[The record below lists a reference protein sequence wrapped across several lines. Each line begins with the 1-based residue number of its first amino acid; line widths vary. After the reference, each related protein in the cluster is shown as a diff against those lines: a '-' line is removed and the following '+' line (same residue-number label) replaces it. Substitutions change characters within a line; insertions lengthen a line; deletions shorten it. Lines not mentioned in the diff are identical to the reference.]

1 MAVIELSAVPTFYHR
16 YIERV
21 SQTSIPEALNHAQG
35 ELQQTLA
42 GLTDAQWNFRYAEG
56 KWTVKEMVQHMID
69 TDRIFAYRALCIAR
83 GETAS
88 LPGFEENLYA
98 DNSEA
103 ARRTPADLLEE
114 LRTLHR
120 SCLQLFVSFSNTQ
133 LQRKG
138 IANNNPIS
146 GEAIGFIM
154 AGHILHHLGI
164 LQERYLNA

>member
-1 MAVIELSAVPTFYHR
+1 MSVIELSAVPAFYHR
-16 YIERV
+16 YIQRV
-21 SQTSIPEALNHAQG
+21 DQTSIPEALRHAHG

-42 GLTDAQWNFRYAEG
+42 GLSEAQWEYRYAAG
-56 KWTVKEMVQHMID
+56 KWSVKELVQHMID

-98 DNSEA
+98 ENSEA
-103 ARRTPADLLEE
+103 DRRTPAELLEE

-120 SCLQLFVSFSNTQ
+120 SCLQLFASFSPTQ
-133 LQRKG
+133 LHRSG
-138 IANNNPIS
+138 IANENPITCQ
-146 GEAIGFIM
+146 AIGFIM
-154 AGHILHHLGI
+154 AGHILHHLAV